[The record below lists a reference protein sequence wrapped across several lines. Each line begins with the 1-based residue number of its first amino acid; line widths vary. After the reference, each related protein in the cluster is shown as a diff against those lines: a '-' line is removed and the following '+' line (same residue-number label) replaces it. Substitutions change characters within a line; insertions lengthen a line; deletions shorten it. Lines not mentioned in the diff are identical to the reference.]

1 MKNFSVKESFKQL
14 IIMYKL
20 LMVKN
25 MSDYEYEKFW
35 TLTLIKIDGVEL
47 DVYLKSII
55 DDLTWL
61 GISNGKKKD

>member
-1 MKNFSVKESFKQL
+1 
-14 IIMYKL
+14 MYKL

-55 DDLTWL
+55 DDLT
-61 GISNGKKKD
+61 